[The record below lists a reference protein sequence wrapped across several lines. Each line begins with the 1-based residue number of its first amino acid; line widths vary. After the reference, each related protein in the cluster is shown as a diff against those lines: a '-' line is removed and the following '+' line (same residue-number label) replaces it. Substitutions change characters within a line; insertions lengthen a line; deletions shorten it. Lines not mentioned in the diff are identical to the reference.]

1 MNASG
6 TMIAE
11 YEIPTPAS
19 GARCIVA
26 LSNGGLFFTQYD
38 IGAIGE
44 IIFP

>member
-6 TMIAE
+6 TMVGE
-11 YEIPTPAS
+11 YKIPTPAS

-26 LSNGGLFFTQYD
+26 LSDGRLFFTQYD

-44 IIFP
+44 IIFS